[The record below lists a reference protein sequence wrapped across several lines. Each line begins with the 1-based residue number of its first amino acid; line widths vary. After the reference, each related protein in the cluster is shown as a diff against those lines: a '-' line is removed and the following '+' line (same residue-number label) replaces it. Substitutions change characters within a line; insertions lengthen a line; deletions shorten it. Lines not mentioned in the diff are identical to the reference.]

1 MVEARDSKLSSHW
14 WWFEAEKNTYKDR
27 SPWLQSTLSELD
39 RKTNAMLRIIEGDA
53 DSFAQRA
60 EMFYKKRPELI
71 SMVRDYYRAHRLL
84 AEGYDQVKS
93 ESSARLLTPWALPLT
108 TIKCQAEKPV
118 SSIDKAYDSYSETFD
133 LEESDLS
140 EVDDP
145 EPEEVQGE
153 KQNGKEEGSVCIIEV
168 LKLREEIERMKEEA
182 RAMKDMKR
190 DDIDNDEV
198 AKLKEEME
206 KLKEENR
213 VQKELLMQK
222 DEEKREAIRQLS
234 LAMDLLREENTSLR
248 NRIASNVGSRNS
260 HQSPKS
266 KVPIPKEAFWRR
278 FFNGPPKAEVSLV
291 TF

>member
-1 MVEARDSKLSSHW
+1 MLLV
-14 WWFEAEKNTYKDR
+14 
-27 SPWLQSTLSELD
+27 ELD

-71 SMVRDYYRAHRLL
+71 SMVRDYYIAHRLL

-93 ESSARLLTPWALPLT
+93 ESGARLLTPWALPLT
-108 TIKCQAEKPV
+108 NIKCQAEKPV

-145 EPEEVQGE
+145 EPEEVQVE
-153 KQNGKEEGSVCIIEV
+153 KENGTEEDSVCIIEV

-182 RAMKDMKR
+182 RALKDMKR
-190 DDIDNDEV
+190 DDIDNEV

-206 KLKEENR
+206 KLKVENR
-213 VQKELLMQK
+213 VQKELLVQK

-234 LAMDLLREENTSLR
+234 LAMDLLREENKSLR
-248 NRIASNVGSRNS
+248 NRIPSNIGSRNS

>member
-14 WWFEAEKNTYKDR
+14 WWFEAENNTYKNR
-27 SPWLQSTLSELD
+27 SPWLQSTLAELD

-71 SMVRDYYRAHRLL
+71 SMVRDYYRAHCLL
-84 AEGYDQVKS
+84 AEG
-93 ESSARLLTPWALPLT
+93 
-108 TIKCQAEKPV
+108 
-118 SSIDKAYDSYSETFD
+118 YSETFD

-145 EPEEVQGE
+145 EPEEV
-153 KQNGKEEGSVCIIEV
+153 KKEDSHSVCIGEA

-182 RAMKDMKR
+182 RALKDMKR
-190 DDIDNDEV
+190 DEIDNGEV

-206 KLKEENR
+206 RLKEENR
-213 VQKELLMQK
+213 IQKEVLVQK

-234 LAMDLLREENTSLR
+234 LAMDLLREENKSLR
-248 NRIASNVGSRNS
+248 NRIPSNVGTRNS

-278 FFNGPPKAEVSLV
+278 FFSGPPKAEVSLV